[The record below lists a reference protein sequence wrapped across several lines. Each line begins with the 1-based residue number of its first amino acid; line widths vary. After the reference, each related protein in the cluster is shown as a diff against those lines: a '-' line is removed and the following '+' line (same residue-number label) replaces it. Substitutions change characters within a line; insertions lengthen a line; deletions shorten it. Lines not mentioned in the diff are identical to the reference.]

1 MLRHYVAVIRKT
13 LSGQNGL
20 SWVMFNDEKVVKFE
34 DIETMKKTAYLYFFT
49 RV

>member
-1 MLRHYVAVIRKT
+1 LVRKP
-13 LSGQNGL
+13 LPGQDEL

-34 DIETMKKTAYLYFFT
+34 DAEAMKKTAYLYFFS